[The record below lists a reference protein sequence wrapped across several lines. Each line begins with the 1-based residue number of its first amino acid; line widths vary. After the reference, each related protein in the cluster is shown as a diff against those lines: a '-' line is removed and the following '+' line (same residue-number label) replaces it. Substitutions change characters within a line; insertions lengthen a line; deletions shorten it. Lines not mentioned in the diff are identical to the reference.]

1 MNTPKSLKI
10 KGAAGFTLVELLVV
24 ITIIVILT
32 ALTIGAMGWVQRL
45 AAVKKCRAQMALLE
59 NAIQQY
65 HADTETYPEGD
76 TSLVVYQALF
86 GDGVGPDGVLG
97 TLDDEAPD
105 GERDD
110 GARVYLPDL
119 DPKTNSSK
127 MVKVSG
133 SRATGLMD
141 PWGSEYMYMGGTSFK
156 AEMNN
161 PDFDL
166 SSKGPDGKNKT
177 PAEQADDLKN
187 W

>member
-10 KGAAGFTLVELLVV
+10 RGTAGFTLVELLVV

-32 ALTIGAMGWVQRL
+32 ALTIGAMGLVQKM

-59 NAIQQY
+59 NGLEQY
-65 HADTETYPEGD
+65 HADTGIYPEGN
-76 TSLVVYQALF
+76 TSLAVYQALF

-97 TLDDEAPD
+97 TLDDEAAD
-105 GERDD
+105 GKPDD
-110 GARVYLPDL
+110 GAKIYLPDL
-119 DPKTNSSK
+119 DPQTNPSK

-133 SRATGLMD
+133 SRATGLID
-141 PWGSEYMYMGGTSFK
+141 PFGGEYIYMGGASFK
-156 AEMNN
+156 TEMNN

-177 PAEQADDLKN
+177 PAEQGDDLKN